1 MGWMP
6 PQILEALERE
16 ALALPQSY
24 EQPVIGYC
32 QAHRPL
38 RVSQGYEATSLEQD
52 EAPGLDLGR
61 DRSFIATIARS
72 AAPAIYLERLTN

>member
-1 MGWMP
+1 MACCCQKP
-6 PQILEALERE
+6 PHRVKP
-16 ALALPQSY
+16 LPYHSY